1 MHNSQEIAKTRLFG
15 FGPRIIQSVIKTGLY
30 SHLKQDGGFH
40 HLYWRVMT
48 SKENCRKH
56 MFWKICTEASFSN
69 YCDTDKMWMDI
80 TPGLQ
85 LGDSIQKIVK
95 NEIFM
100 RIRNILFYEN
110 NFVIILNMYNYLFQY
125 SIPNCITFYREKELT
140 NRQPSFH

>member
-1 MHNSQEIAKTRLFG
+1 
-15 FGPRIIQSVIKTGLY
+15 
-30 SHLKQDGGFH
+30 
-40 HLYWRVMT
+40 
-48 SKENCRKH
+48 
-56 MFWKICTEASFSN
+56 
-69 YCDTDKMWMDI
+69 MDI

-140 NRQPSFH
+140 NRQPSFP